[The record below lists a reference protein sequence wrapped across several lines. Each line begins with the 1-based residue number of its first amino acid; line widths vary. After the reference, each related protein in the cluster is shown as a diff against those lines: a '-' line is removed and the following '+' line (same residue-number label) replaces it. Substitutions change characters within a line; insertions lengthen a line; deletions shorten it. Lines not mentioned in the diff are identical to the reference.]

1 MKNLKSLY
9 YISITYL
16 LFGLFTGIFYHEVA
30 YYTNF
35 TDVSV
40 LKYVHPHAL
49 FLGTLIFMIIPIF
62 VKVFSIDK
70 NKYFKKF
77 IITYNLG
84 LAMSLLFMSIRG
96 ITQLFQIQ
104 ISNFSDHMIGGLAG
118 IGHVILS
125 IGLYFLFRTLI
136 YSTSNN

>member
-16 LFGLFTGIFYHEVA
+16 LVGLFAGLFHHEFA

-35 TDVSV
+35 TGVST

-49 FLGTLIFMIIPIF
+49 FLGTLVFMIMPIF
-62 VKVFSIDK
+62 VKVFSVDK
-70 NKYFKKF
+70 SKYFKKF
-77 IITYNLG
+77 IVTYNLG
-84 LAMSLLFMSIRG
+84 LFMSLLFMVIRG
-96 ITQLFQIQ
+96 ITQLFQMQ
-104 ISNFSDHMIGGLAG
+104 ISSFYDHMIGGLAG

-136 YSTSNN
+136 SSTSNN